1 MEKQE
6 LLEKEARI
14 VVLQKALSESTQR
27 LAEIQERCDE
37 VSETLNSKTG
47 GEPGSHGDNSSAGG
61 AMIVRLKDGLKTI
74 KQEIKE
80 ISMGIMMM
88 NHNLMVER
96 VGQVKS
102 RQTQN
107 HRRAQRKKTPK
118 DSILSDDE
126 LFD

>member
-1 MEKQE
+1 MD
-6 LLEKEARI
+6 KEARI
-14 VVLQKALSESTQR
+14 VILQKALSESTQR

-37 VSETLNSKTG
+37 VNETLNSKTG
-47 GEPGSHGDNSSAGG
+47 SEPGSHGDNNSAGG

-88 NHNLMVER
+88 NHNLLVER

-102 RQTQN
+102 KQTQN
-107 HRRAQRKKTPK
+107 HRRAQRKKVPR

-126 LFD
+126 LLD

>member
-1 MEKQE
+1 M
-6 LLEKEARI
+6 EKEARI
-14 VVLQKALSESTQR
+14 LVLQKALSESTQR
-27 LAEIQERCDE
+27 LNEIQERCDE
-37 VSETLNSKTG
+37 VNETLSSKTG
-47 GEPGSHGDNSSAGG
+47 SEPGSSHGDNNSAGG

-80 ISMGIMMM
+80 MSMGIMMM
-88 NHNLMVER
+88 NQNLMAER

-107 HRRAQRKKTPK
+107 HRRAQRKKAPK

-126 LFD
+126 LLD